1 MQLRQLLRSGWGLG
15 VVIEDAA
22 VEIQVGDLGEAAGQR
37 HADIAQDDRPGN
49 LLVEGR
55 TLDPLDRV
63 LNQRVI
69 LKSSLTMTYSKI
81 EDRVLILNDV
91 RNYKNY
97 EPKVNVFLF
106 LVRHSETFID
116 QETVNQWKN

>member
-22 VEIQVGDLGEAAGQR
+22 VEIQVGDLGETAGQR
-37 HADIAQDDRPGN
+37 HADIAQDDRPGD

-69 LKSSLTMTYSKI
+69 LQIQPDYDL
-81 EDRVLILNDV
+81 L
-91 RNYKNY
+91 
-97 EPKVNVFLF
+97 
-106 LVRHSETFID
+106 
-116 QETVNQWKN
+116 

>member
-1 MQLRQLLRSGWGLG
+1 MLQLRQLLCSGWGLG

-22 VEIQVGDLGEAAGQR
+22 VEIQVRDLGEAAGQR
-37 HADIAQDDRPGN
+37 HADIAQDDRPGD

-69 LKSSLTMTYSKI
+69 LQVKSDYDL
-81 EDRVLILNDV
+81 L
-91 RNYKNY
+91 
-97 EPKVNVFLF
+97 
-106 LVRHSETFID
+106 
-116 QETVNQWKN
+116 